1 MKLRLRQPRLA
12 SFLPTD
18 GNLVRM
24 RCYSGTSDY
33 QFNFENNRFLQG
45 YLHGYVDGKDNNDD
59 NPAVSAGVCTKI
71 N

>member
-1 MKLRLRQPRLA
+1 MLRLRQRRLA

-18 GNLVRM
+18 GNLVRI
-24 RCYSGTSDY
+24 RCYSGTSDH
-33 QFNFENNRFLQG
+33 QFNFKNNRFLQG
-45 YLHGYVDGKDNNDD
+45 YLHGYVDGKDNGDD